1 MKVLFVCRANIG
13 RSQVAQVLFNQLS
26 SHESSAAG
34 MWVDEVTAKGNWP
47 SNKIKD
53 VPNQRSAEYIKK
65 EFGVDITDRERRQ
78 LTPQMLDE
86 ADMVIVINEKVN
98 WPDYVTE
105 GGKVVF
111 WDIRDGVGLPEG
123 AGYEILGQVR
133 QKVEELVQEIG

>member
-1 MKVLFVCRANIG
+1 MKVLFVCQANIG
-13 RSQVAQVLFNQLS
+13 RSQVAQVLFDQLS
-26 SHESSAAG
+26 SHESSGAG
-34 MWVDEVTAKGNWP
+34 MAVDEITANGNWP

-65 EFGVDITDRERRQ
+65 EFGVDISDRERRQ
-78 LTPQMLDE
+78 LTPQMMDE

-111 WDIRDGVGLPEG
+111 WDIQDGVGRSDE
-123 AGYEILGQVR
+123 AGYQIFGQVR